1 MLWSHVLRGL
11 LVLCLAALSVGC
23 GSNGGCED
31 LEGFDV
37 CAQQVHLYANQI
49 CDGVQ
54 YGIHT
59 ETECNSERY
68 YADNAV
74 ENVCFPKFCEAE

>member
-1 MLWSHVLRGL
+1 MNVKKVLGMLMIVS
-11 LVLCLAALSVGC
+11 LASGC
-23 GSNGGCED
+23 GGNGGCED

-37 CAQQVHLYANQI
+37 CAQQAHLYANQI